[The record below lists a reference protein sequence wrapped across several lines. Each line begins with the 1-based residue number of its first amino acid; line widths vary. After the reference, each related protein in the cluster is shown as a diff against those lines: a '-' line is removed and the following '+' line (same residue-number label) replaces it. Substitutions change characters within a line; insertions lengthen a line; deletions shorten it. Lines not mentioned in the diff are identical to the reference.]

1 MRSVSCPAR
10 PRCPSLLLLL
20 LAREWVPE
28 RGGEREEI
36 CCCTGCQRR
45 STLPAS
51 SLLPGPVPTSF
62 ISLPLLPAARLPSF
76 LPLLSKRTHQSPTH
90 PFSNGQRDGAV
101 APPFPQRWTETARGK
116 WQAQFPPPSSSV
128 ATCRFAT
135 PALSLAPA
143 VPALQMHHFQT
154 HPFYNGQRDGA
165 VVPPFL

>member
-10 PRCPSLLLLL
+10 PPALSVPAPAVACQRVGARERGRERGDLLLH
-20 LAREWVPE
+20 W
-28 RGGEREEI
+28 
-36 CCCTGCQRR
+36 
-45 STLPAS
+45 
-51 SLLPGPVPTSF
+51 
-62 ISLPLLPAARLPSF
+62 LPAALDSPRLFLVAGPSSHLLHQPASATCRPPSF

-154 HPFYNGQRDGA
+154 HPF
-165 VVPPFL
+165 